1 MSKLNCRRNRLPHGR
16 GDLSKARLAWYS
28 VFMTC
33 LFVLNDYPYQ
43 SERDYN
49 ALRLATSLAADGE
62 NTVRV
67 FLIGDAVHSA
77 VKGEAVPEGRDD
89 IPWMLA
95 RFSAGH
101 RAVAVCRTCLDRRGI
116 PEEALADCAYCSS
129 LDELARWTAEADK
142 VLVF

>member
-1 MSKLNCRRNRLPHGR
+1 MI
-16 GDLSKARLAWYS
+16 Y
-28 VFMTC
+28 
-33 LFVLNDYPYQ
+33 LFILNDHPYQ

-49 ALRLATSLAADGE
+49 ALRLATALAADDN

-77 VKGEAVPEGRDD
+77 VKNVTAPDGKDD

-101 RAVAVCRTCLDRRGI
+101 RQVAVCRTCMDRRGI
-116 PEEALADCAYCSS
+116 PEEALIECAYRST